1 MGQGYIL
8 MDVALFIA
16 CVLAA
21 LVNIKYALRWYA
33 HDVGMAVM
41 RFIRVT
47 GWMILSLRFGYVL
60 GSSGDILI
68 SLPSA
73 IALFFLTAGE
83 IAAVFLRGR
92 VGKL

>member
-1 MGQGYIL
+1 MGQGYIS
-8 MDVALFIA
+8 MDVALFFA

-21 LVNIKYALRWYA
+21 LVNIKYVLGWYA
-33 HDVGMAVM
+33 QDFGMAVM
-41 RFIRVT
+41 RFIRVV

-60 GSSGDILI
+60 GSAEDILI

-73 IALFFLTAGE
+73 VALFFLAAGE
-83 IAAVFLRGR
+83 VASVFLRGR